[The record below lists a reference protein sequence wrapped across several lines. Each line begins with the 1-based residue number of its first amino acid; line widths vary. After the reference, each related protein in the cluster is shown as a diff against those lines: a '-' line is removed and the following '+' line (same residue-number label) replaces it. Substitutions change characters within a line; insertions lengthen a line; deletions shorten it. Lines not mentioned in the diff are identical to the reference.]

1 MVAHPWLFSQQLT
14 NTCVPHWFLQPSHP
28 RTHTGKQTWWLWWC
42 TSLSGPASPAR
53 SSPPLPPAW
62 LGPALDSPT
71 SAAPSPGRNA
81 APWSGAVLAFLP
93 GGRSEGCHRS
103 GAMPTPGTWPE
114 EQTGW
119 TPRPGSGRR
128 KNWVS
133 ACTPCCPVDRGFV
146 RSACAKQSM
155 VGNLIKKGVKA
166 SFEENVPAGL
176 CISNQKQLELP
187 SECKNFTVADSYMG
201 DVFTYVAFGILGQS
215 TRTHWKP
222 PYVLM
227 HIWSFVQLFCLV
239 AHSSISVA
247 EHRQGTQLSSCH
259 NLLHTFCSWIGTQEK
274 VI

>member
-1 MVAHPWLFSQQLT
+1 MVAHLWLFSQQLT
-14 NTCVPHWFLQPSHP
+14 NICVQRWFLQTKILLQASHP
-28 RTHTGKQTWWLWWC
+28 RSHTGKQTWWLWWC

-62 LGPALDSPT
+62 LGPALGSPT

-93 GGRSEGCHRS
+93 GERSEGCHRS
-103 GAMPTPGTWPE
+103 GATPTPGTWPE

-128 KNWVS
+128 RNWVS

-146 RSACAKQSM
+146 RNACAKQSM
-155 VGNLIKKGVKA
+155 VGNVVENESKHLLKKMTEWPRSRGAVRLQSKA
-166 SFEENVPAGL
+166 TGINIWMWKL
-176 CISNQKQLELP
+176 
-187 SECKNFTVADSYMG
+187 DSYMG

-239 AHSSISVA
+239 AHSSISVV
-247 EHRQGTQLSSCH
+247 ERRQGTQLSSCP
-259 NLLHTFCSWIGTQEK
+259 NLLHAFSS
-274 VI
+274 